1 MRLTPFITLFGL
13 LATLLLTLH
22 WVFRWMSWPMANLL
36 KLAAMGM
43 LVLGLLLLAIDYLFL
58 KVKDKNADDSPED

>member
-1 MRLTPFITLFGL
+1 
-13 LATLLLTLH
+13 
-22 WVFRWMSWPMANLL
+22 MANLL